1 MKLVTVSQSPHAIYT
16 STNGGLAWMQQP
28 NAPNASWV
36 SVASSADGTKL
47 VAVANPPKNIYTS
60 TNSGLT
66 WLTNNV
72 SGNWNSV
79 ASSADGGNL
88 VAECYGG
95 GGGIYFS
102 QSVSIPQLNI
112 TSLTNFVMQQSSD
125 LTSWT
130 NVTNTPTLNLTNL
143 QNQVTLS
150 PSNSSSF
157 FRLSTP

>member
-1 MKLVTVSQSPHAIYT
+1 
-16 STNGGLAWMQQP
+16 
-28 NAPNASWV
+28 
-36 SVASSADGTKL
+36 
-47 VAVANPPKNIYTS
+47 
-60 TNSGLT
+60 
-66 WLTNNV
+66 LTNNV

-112 TSLTNFVMQQSSD
+112 TSLNTNFMLSWTIPSTNFVMQQSSD